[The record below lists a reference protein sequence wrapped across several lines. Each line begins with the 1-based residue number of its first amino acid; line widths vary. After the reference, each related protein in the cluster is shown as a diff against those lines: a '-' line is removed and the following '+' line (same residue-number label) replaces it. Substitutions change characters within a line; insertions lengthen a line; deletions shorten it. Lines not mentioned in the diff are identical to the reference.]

1 MTISCKCL
9 HSKLEKNFSIV
20 TLIIPFFP
28 STKIP
33 SKFVLNCLKIEEKK
47 MQFNK
52 CLKYQWERYLFIRKL
67 RQGYLPLSHRTE
79 HSFSF
84 SIYIENKKE
93 KISQGAEYCTSRKKE
108 QRSKLKHDI
117 QRGFSRFVTSLYV
130 RKQEELRTA
139 CYQMK
144 DYRDGNGHKRKRDTY
159 E

>member
-1 MTISCKCL
+1 
-9 HSKLEKNFSIV
+9 
-20 TLIIPFFP
+20 
-28 STKIP
+28 
-33 SKFVLNCLKIEEKK
+33 
-47 MQFNK
+47 MQFDK

-117 QRGFSRFVTSLYV
+117 QWGFSRFVTSLYV